1 VSYRLQHHTTCI
13 SVSICNNIYIQF
25 WLILIC
31 VWSWYFFLC
40 RCLYSICK
48 NMYLYVYRIP
58 IYHDQNVPVL
68 ASHINGLPRCPMTC
82 PPGFSLSRRRMLSP
96 HQRVVREWP
105 RAWCETHL
113 AQTELLQC
121 LLYYCGA
128 HLAHLRYLKNLVA
141 SGQTERLDLAES
153 LSVKSVSV
161 RSLIDSDLKCSLS
174 QSSLH
179 WILTKH
185 PARRTST
192 SPASHQTW
200 LHHPKFWKETIKPL

>member
-1 VSYRLQHHTTCI
+1 MC
-13 SVSICNNIYIQF
+13 
-25 WLILIC
+25 LILIL
-31 VWSWYFFLC
+31 FFWC

-128 HLAHLRYLKNLVA
+128 HLAHLRYLKNMYLYVYWWQVA
-141 SGQTERLDLAES
+141 KLRGWTWLKAS
-153 LSVKSVSV
+153 LSN
-161 RSLIDSDLKCSLS
+161 LS
-174 QSSLH
+174 QFVRWL
-179 WILTKH
+179 ILIWNALWAKVLFIESWQSTQRAGPAPHLLVIKH
-185 PARRTST
+185 GC
-192 SPASHQTW
+192 
-200 LHHPKFWKETIKPL
+200 TIQSFERKLSNPSRPF